1 MNSVCPKCKSTEV
14 SLLKQRTTLGYQ
26 RFRCKVCRGT
36 FNERSD
42 TVFNFLEYPTDLV
55 LMVVRWRLR
64 YSLSLRNLSEM
75 MLERGFEFTHEAVRS
90 WEERY
95 TPLITQHLRRRR
107 RGRLGKSWYVDE
119 TYIKIKGKWCYLYR
133 AVDRSGAL
141 VDCRLSEQR
150 DMRAAKQFFKEAL
163 EISGDPPDRV
173 TTDKEVSYPRAIKEE
188 LGEDVLH
195 RTNQYLN
202 NLIEQDHRG
211 IKQRYGPMKGFKS
224 LMSASRFCRAY
235 DELRNYY
242 KASKRGEKVSLKQQR
257 ASYLNKTLE
266 LTWSMRLSF

>member
-1 MNSVCPKCKSTEV
+1 MSSGCPKCKSTEV

-36 FNERSD
+36 FNERSG

-64 YSLSLRNLSEM
+64 YGLSLRNLSEM

-95 TPLITQHLRRRR
+95 APLITQHLRSRR
-107 RGRLGKSWYVDE
+107 RGTLGKSWYVDE
-119 TYIKIKGKWCYLYR
+119 TYIKVKGKWCYLYR
-133 AVDRSGAL
+133 AVDRSGVL

-163 EISGDPPDRV
+163 DISGATPDRV
-173 TTDKEVSYPRAIKEE
+173 TTDKEVSYPRAIREE
-188 LGEDVLH
+188 LGKDVLH

-224 LMSASRFCRAY
+224 LTSVSRFCRAH

-242 KASKRGEKVSLKQQR
+242 KVGKRGEEVSLKQQR
-257 ASYLNKTLE
+257 ISYLNKTSE
-266 LTWSMRLSF
+266 LTYSIRLSS

>member
-1 MNSVCPKCKSTEV
+1 MSSGCPKCKSTEV

-36 FNERSD
+36 FNERSG

-64 YSLSLRNLSEM
+64 YGLSLRNLSEM

-95 TPLITQHLRRRR
+95 APLIIQHLRSRR
-107 RGRLGKSWYVDE
+107 RGTLGKSWYVDE
-119 TYIKIKGKWCYLYR
+119 TYIKVKGKWCYLYR
-133 AVDRSGAL
+133 AVDRSGRL
-141 VDCRLSEQR
+141 VDCRLSEHR
-150 DMRAAKQFFKEAL
+150 DMSAAKQFFKEAL
-163 EISGDPPDRV
+163 EMSGDAPDRV
-173 TTDKEVSYPRAIKEE
+173 TTDKEVSYPRAIREK
-188 LGEDVLH
+188 LGGDVLH

-224 LMSASRFCRAY
+224 LESASRFCRAH

-242 KASKRGEKVSLKQQR
+242 KVGKRGEKISLKQQR
-257 ASYLNKTLE
+257 VSYLKKSLD
-266 LTWSMRLSF
+266 LTRHVRLSS

>member
-1 MNSVCPKCKSTEV
+1 MSDACPKCQSTEL
-14 SLLKQRTTLGYQ
+14 SLLKRPTSLGYQ
-26 RFRCKVCRGT
+26 RFRCKRCRCT
-36 FNERSD
+36 FNERSG

-64 YSLSLRNLSEM
+64 YCLSLRNLSEM

-95 TPLITQHLRRRR
+95 APLITQHLRRRR
-107 RGRLGKSWYVDE
+107 KGRLGKSWYVDE
-119 TYIKIKGKWCYLYR
+119 TYLKVKGKWCYLYR
-133 AVDRSGAL
+133 AVDRSGRL
-141 VDCRLSEQR
+141 VDCRLSEHR
-150 DMRAAKQFFKEAL
+150 DMSAAKQFFKEAL
-163 EISGDPPDRV
+163 EISGDAPERV
-173 TTDKEVSYPRAIKEE
+173 TTDKEVSYPRAIREE
-188 LGEDVLH
+188 LGGDVLH

-224 LMSASRFCRAY
+224 LESASKFCRAH

-242 KASKRGEKVSLKQQR
+242 KAGKRGEKVSLKQQR
-257 ASYLNKTLE
+257 VSYLKKSLD
-266 LTWSMRLSF
+266 LTNSVRLSS

>member
-1 MNSVCPKCKSTEV
+1 MSDVCPKCQSTEV
-14 SLLKQRTTLGYQ
+14 SLLKRQTSLGYQ
-26 RFRCKVCRGT
+26 RFRCKRCRCT
-36 FNERSD
+36 FNERSG

-64 YSLSLRNLSEM
+64 YCLSLRNLSEM

-95 TPLITQHLRRRR
+95 APLITQHLRRRR
-107 RGRLGKSWYVDE
+107 RGTLGKSWYVDE
-119 TYIKIKGKWCYLYR
+119 TYIKVKGKWCYLYR

-141 VDCRLSEQR
+141 IDCRLSKHR
-150 DMRAAKQFFKEAL
+150 NMRAAKQFFKEAL
-163 EISGDPPDRV
+163 DISGDAPDRV
-173 TTDKEVSYPRAIKEE
+173 TTDKEVSYPRAIREE
-188 LGEDVLH
+188 LGESVLH

-224 LMSASRFCRAY
+224 LTSASRFCRAH

-242 KASKRGEKVSLKQQR
+242 KVGKRGEKVSLKQQR
-257 ASYLNKTLE
+257 TSYLNKTLE
-266 LTWSMRLSF
+266 LTHSMPLSS